1 MAQTIGQWLLCLKH
15 YGLMCV
21 LLSSPERLPY
31 NPLCTLISLFA
42 YLLIGWLL
50 VDEQLGMAAVSAQIF
65 LEVITLALLAYA
77 GLYWKKSL
85 PRFQQTF
92 SALVGINLV
101 ISAVAI
107 PVFRLVATG
116 GEDTSDINSLRLV
129 AELLIVIW
137 NLAVLSLILKRAFAI
152 STQLSAIMSFNYYLV
167 YQFLVIWFF

>member
-1 MAQTIGQWLLCLKH
+1 MAQTFGQWLLCLKH

-21 LLSSPERLPY
+21 FLSSPERLPS
-31 NPLCTLISLFA
+31 NPLCILISVFA
-42 YLLIGWLL
+42 YLLIGLLL
-50 VDEQLGMAAVSAQIF
+50 VDEQRGMAAVSAQIF
-65 LEVITLALLAYA
+65 LEVITLALAAYA

-85 PRFQQTF
+85 SRFQQTF

-107 PVFRLVATG
+107 PIFRLVANG
-116 GEDTSDINSLRLV
+116 SENAVDINSLRLMT
-129 AELLIVIW
+129 ELLIVIW
-137 NLAVLSLILKRAFAI
+137 NLAVLSLIFKRAFAI